1 MIFNVSSFGKGNN
14 LLTLEEL
21 KELANFFGDEKVRLE
36 INPSKSGSNPVKKIK
51 SKIS

>member
-1 MIFNVSSFGKGNN
+1 MIFNVSSFGKVSN
-14 LLTLEEL
+14 LLTLEQL
-21 KELANFFGDEKVRLE
+21 KELAKIFGDEKVSLE